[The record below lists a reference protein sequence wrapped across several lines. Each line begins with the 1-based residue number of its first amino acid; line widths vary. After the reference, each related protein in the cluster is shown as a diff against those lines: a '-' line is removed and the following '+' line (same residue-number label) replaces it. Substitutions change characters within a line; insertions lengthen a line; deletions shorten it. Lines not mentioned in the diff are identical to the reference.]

1 MKRFRHL
8 TYTDRLRIELYLRE
22 GKKTKEIAELLGVHV
37 STINREKIRGKYE
50 HLNYDYTTELRYSPE
65 IAHERYERNMQAKGA
80 PLKIGSDYELAQFIE
95 NKIVKEKYSPAAVI
109 GEIKT
114 QGICFSTTICEK
126 TIYNYID
133 KGVFLTLT
141 NKHLPVRG
149 TRKRKYRKVRQSRA
163 PRGESIEKRPEV
175 VESRTTFG
183 QWEMD
188 TVIGRKN
195 SKETLLVLTER
206 LTRYEII
213 IGMPDR
219 TTASVVRALDT
230 LEKKYGARFVAVF
243 QSITVDNG
251 SEFSDCEGIE
261 RSYTGMGKRTKLYYC
276 HAYSSWERG
285 SNENAN
291 KLIRRHIPKSTD
303 LKKIKKSTIN
313 QVESWINNYPRE
325 ILGFQT
331 SAMLFKKY
339 LYEIA

>member
-1 MKRFRHL
+1 MAR
-8 TYTDRLRIELYLRE
+8 
-22 GKKTKEIAELLGVHV
+22 
-37 STINREKIRGKYE
+37 
-50 HLNYDYTTELRYSPE
+50 
-65 IAHERYERNMQAKGA
+65 
-80 PLKIGSDYELAQFIE
+80 FIE
-95 NKIVKEKYSPAAVI
+95 DKIVKEKYSPAAVV

-114 QGICFSTTICEK
+114 QGLCFSTTICEK

-133 KGVFLTLT
+133 KGIFLTLT
-141 NKHLPVRG
+141 NKDLPVKG

-163 PRGESIEKRPEV
+163 PRGESIEQRPEII
-175 VESRTTFG
+175 ESRTTFG

-188 TVIGRKN
+188 TVIGRKK

-219 TTASVVRALDT
+219 TAASVVRALDT
-230 LEKKYGARFVAVF
+230 LEKEYGKRFMAVF

-251 SEFSDCEGIE
+251 VEFSDCAGIE
-261 RSYTGMGKRTKLYYC
+261 RSRTGRGTRTKVYYC

-291 KLIRRHIPKSTD
+291 KLIRRHIPKGAD
-303 LKKIKKSTIN
+303 LRQVKRATIKQIET
-313 QVESWINNYPRE
+313 WINNYPRE

-331 SAMLFKKY
+331 SAMLFERC
-339 LYEIA
+339 LCEIA

>member
-1 MKRFRHL
+1 MRKFRHL

-22 GKKTKEIAELLGVHV
+22 GKKTKEIARLLGVHV
-37 STINREKIRGKYE
+37 STINRERKRGQYE
-50 HLNYDYTTELRYSPE
+50 HLNSDYTTEPRYSPE
-65 IAHERYERNMQAKGA
+65 IANERYERNKQAKGA
-80 PLKIGSDYELAQFIE
+80 PLKIGSDHELARFIE
-95 NKIVKEKYSPAAVI
+95 DKIVKEKYSPAAVV

-114 QGICFSTTICEK
+114 QGLCFSTTICEK

-141 NKHLPVRG
+141 NKDLPVKG

-163 PRGESIEKRPEV
+163 PRGESIEQRPEII
-175 VESRTTFG
+175 ESRTTFG

-188 TVIGRKN
+188 TVIGRKK

-219 TTASVVRALDT
+219 TAASVVRALDT
-230 LEKKYGARFVAVF
+230 LEKEYGKRFMAVF

-251 SEFSDCEGIE
+251 VEFSDCAGIE
-261 RSYTGMGKRTKLYYC
+261 KSRTGKGARTKVYYC

-291 KLIRRHIPKSTD
+291 KLIRRHIPKGAD
-303 LKKIKKSTIN
+303 LR
-313 QVESWINNYPRE
+313 QVKRATSKQIETWINNYPRE

-331 SAMLFKKY
+331 SAMLFERC
-339 LYEIA
+339 LCEIA